1 MAFGHEDDD
10 GTTAGII
17 AACMS
22 LVGIVMAKILI
33 VVIVV
38 AAAVASLPAEPV
50 KMDYPTFQRAMIA
63 AELADESL
71 KRQGLDPENASE
83 DQQKLART
91 AARAEV
97 DKMSQQEVETRYAKR
112 LAAADAEA
120 ANDPQPQPVGQPA
133 EAPDIVEVPA
143 GAGENPG
150 LIALFF
156 KLMFSPIDG
165 IFILFAFFTAYRV
178 GSGGMTS

>member
-1 MAFGHEDDD
+1 
-10 GTTAGII
+10 
-17 AACMS
+17 MS

-38 AAAVASLPAEPV
+38 AAAVANLPAEPV
-50 KMDYPTFQRAMIA
+50 KIDYPTFQRAMLA
-63 AELADESL
+63 AELPDESL
-71 KRQGLDPENASE
+71 KRQGLDPATANE
-83 DQQKLART
+83 DQQNLART

-112 LAAADAEA
+112 LAAAEAEA
-120 ANDPQPQPVGQPA
+120 AQDPDPQPVDQKAEMPAVTEIQPA
-133 EAPDIVEVPA
+133 
-143 GAGENPG
+143 GGQENPG
-150 LIALFF
+150 LIVLFF

-178 GSGGMTS
+178 GSGGMTN